1 MKGGIVMSKE
11 QLKVYRLAL
20 KVIDGDLKVKDFALL
35 IGTSERQ
42 AYRKLSL
49 IREMDYIGALHGNT
63 GNIPKNKSDPEF
75 ENQIM
80 SLLKTKYYGF
90 NLTHFR
96 EMLLAEENV
105 DVKKTTL
112 QGWAKKHGLEKHAR
126 RSIKKAH
133 KPRPRMPQE
142 GMLVQ
147 FDGSPHKWFGEERS
161 TLLLAIDDAT
171 GKILSAEFFE
181 WETSFYAMKVIKEL
195 IDAKGI
201 PEAFYFDQ
209 AGLYGKVD
217 RDFTS
222 QISRALGMV
231 NCKVHIA
238 SSPQAKGRVERVFR
252 TLQDRLVS
260 EMRLHG
266 IWDFF
271 GANEF
276 LKKDFIPR
284 FNAQFGVEPEN
295 PTTAYLTN
303 VFGDLELAFCKK
315 EQRKIGS
322 GNVFSFDA
330 QLWIIEDK
338 LSLENRPVNIN
349 THLDG
354 SMSFDIMGRLVRV
367 SKYARNQ
374 KHLKTGT

>member
-1 MKGGIVMSKE
+1 
-11 QLKVYRLAL
+11 
-20 KVIDGDLKVKDFALL
+20 
-35 IGTSERQ
+35 
-42 AYRKLSL
+42 
-49 IREMDYIGALHGNT
+49 
-63 GNIPKNKSDPEF
+63 
-75 ENQIM
+75 
-80 SLLKTKYYGF
+80 
-90 NLTHFR
+90 
-96 EMLLAEENV
+96 
-105 DVKKTTL
+105 
-112 QGWAKKHGLEKHAR
+112 
-126 RSIKKAH
+126 
-133 KPRPRMPQE
+133 MPQE

-195 IDAKGI
+195 IDANGI

-252 TLQDRLVS
+252 TLQDRLIS
-260 EMRLHG
+260 EMRLRG

-276 LKKDFIPR
+276 LKQDFIPR

-295 PTTAYLTN
+295 PTKAYLTN

-322 GNVFSFDA
+322 GNVFSYDN
-330 QLWIIEDK
+330 QLLIIEDR

-354 SMSFDIMGRLVRV
+354 SMSFDIMGRLVTV

>member
-1 MKGGIVMSKE
+1 MKDGIVMSKE

-35 IGTSERQ
+35 VGLSERQ
-42 AYRKLSL
+42 AYRKLSQ

-63 GNIPKNKSDPEF
+63 GNRPINKSDPDF
-75 ENQIM
+75 EQQIIY
-80 SLLKTKYYGF
+80 LLKTKYQGF

-96 EMLLAEENV
+96 EMLMSEENIG
-105 DVKKTTL
+105 VKKTTL
-112 QGWAKKHGLEKHAR
+112 QTWAKKHGLEKHSR

-147 FDGSPHKWFGEERS
+147 FDGSPHQWFGDERS

-181 WETSFYAMKVIKEL
+181 WETSFYAMKVIKEV
-195 IDAKGI
+195 IDTNGI

-231 NCKVHIA
+231 NCRVHIA

-260 EMRLHG
+260 EMKLRG
-266 IWDFF
+266 IWDFY
-271 GANEF
+271 GANDF
-276 LKKDFIPR
+276 LKNDFIPR
-284 FNAQFGVEPEN
+284 FNAKFGVEAQN

-322 GNVFSFDA
+322 GNVFSFDG
-330 QLWIIEDK
+330 QFWVIEEK
-338 LSLENRPVNIN
+338 ISFQHRPVNIN

-354 SMSFDIMGRLVRV
+354 SMSFDIMGRLVTV
-367 SKYARNQ
+367 KKFARNM